1 MKYNTKKTLLYYW
14 DAMNNYKWWEI
25 LLVVSLVI
33 GATLESIVPLY
44 SKDFFNVLADGGQT
58 KSEIVPKL
66 LSILGIMAILKLA
79 HWVFWR
85 IVFFTQNYF
94 ESRVMADLAKKCFAY
109 LHQHSFAYFSNTF
122 TGSVVKKTKSFINAF
137 ENLTDQLF
145 YQLLP
150 SVVTIIIIT
159 VILSSVNIFLGLGMF
174 TWIIL
179 FLIINWIFTKYKLKY
194 DIERSEAETKTSS
207 YLADTV
213 SNNINIK
220 LFNGYKYEND
230 GFSQLSEN
238 LYRLRK
244 FSWDLSA
251 KFYGLQAFLLVVLE
265 VGMAY
270 FAIKLW
276 NRNMLTV
283 GDFVLIQSYI
293 GSVMMMVWDFGRV
306 ISRIYEN
313 LAEAEE
319 MTLILNTPHEIVD
332 APKAKDLEI
341 NFGRIKFDKVSF
353 AYNDGENIV
362 DNFKLEIKAKE
373 TVALVGS
380 SGAGKTTLI
389 KLLLRMHDISGGK
402 ILVDEQDISKVTQ
415 KSLRDNISMV
425 PQDPILFHRSLME
438 NIRYGKMSATDEEV
452 IKAAK
457 LAHCDEF
464 INKLK
469 LGYDTFVGE
478 RGIKL
483 SGGERQRVA
492 IARAILRNAP
502 ILIMDEATS
511 SLDSES
517 EKFIQDSIDELMK
530 NKTVIII
537 AHRLSTVKKVDR
549 IVVVDKKK
557 IVEDGIHSNLI
568 KLKTG
573 IYRKLWDIQVG
584 GFIK

>member
-1 MKYNTKKTLLYYW
+1 
-14 DAMNNYKWWEI
+14 MNKYKWWEM

-44 SKDFFNVLADGGQT
+44 SKSFFNILASDGLVR
-58 KSEIVPKL
+58 SEVVPKL
-66 LSILGIMAILKLA
+66 ISILGIIAVLKLA
-79 HWVFWR
+79 HWIFWR

-137 ENLTDQLF
+137 ENLADQLF

-150 SVVTIIIIT
+150 SIITIIIIT
-159 VILSSVNIFLGLGMF
+159 VILSMVNIFLGLGMLA
-174 TWIIL
+174 WIIL
-179 FLIINWIFTKYKLKY
+179 FLIINWIFTRYKLKY

-220 LFNGYKYEND
+220 LFNGYRYESE
-230 GFSQLSEN
+230 GFSKLVEN
-238 LYRLRK
+238 LHRLRK

-265 VGMAY
+265 VGMIY
-270 FAIKLW
+270 FAIRLW
-276 NRNMLTV
+276 NKDMLTV

-293 GSVMMMVWDFGRV
+293 VSVMMMVWDFGRV

-319 MTLILNTPHEIVD
+319 MTLILDTHHEIVD
-332 APKAKDLEI
+332 VEGAIDMEV
-341 NFGRIKFDKVSF
+341 NFGRIRFDGVSF
-353 AYNDGENIV
+353 AYNDGGNIV
-362 DNFKLEIKAKE
+362 DNFKLNIKSKE

-389 KLLLRMHDISGGK
+389 KLLLRMYDISKGR
-402 ILVDEQDISKVTQ
+402 ILVDGQDISKVTQ

-438 NIRYGKMSATDEEV
+438 NIRYGKMEATDKQV
-452 IKAAK
+452 IEAAK

-464 INKLK
+464 ISKLN

-502 ILIMDEATS
+502 ILILDEATS

-537 AHRLSTVKKVDR
+537 AHRLSTIKKVDR
-549 IVVVDKKK
+549 IVVIDKKK
-557 IVEDGIHSNLI
+557 IVEDGTHNDLI
-568 KLKTG
+568 KLKKG